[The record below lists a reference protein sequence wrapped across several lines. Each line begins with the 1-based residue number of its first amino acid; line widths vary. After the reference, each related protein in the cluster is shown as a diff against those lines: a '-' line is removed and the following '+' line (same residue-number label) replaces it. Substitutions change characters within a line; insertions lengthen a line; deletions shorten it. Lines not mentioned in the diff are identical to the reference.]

1 MDDKI
6 QSRKLSRKR
15 EITIQGR
22 GGKWE
27 ETSFNTYVTKRLYMP
42 ELLLKSAW
50 MWLQGAVVS
59 WTIFNPVGRVRQG
72 VNLQVNLYA
81 DHPAA
86 LLLIWKMQE
95 ECSLLYKEITEKEKK
110 RCSESQELLL
120 KTARGDTVCHSRNW
134 KKLCPR
140 CFSLNVEPLTSG
152 MMVMDAKDTR
162 LIHLFLIFEGIGLN
176 HSTCHSVMT
185 QMNPLSEIAFSH
197 FI

>member
-1 MDDKI
+1 
-6 QSRKLSRKR
+6 
-15 EITIQGR
+15 
-22 GGKWE
+22 
-27 ETSFNTYVTKRLYMP
+27 MP

-95 ECSLLYKEITEKEKK
+95 ECSLLYKESAEKGKIK

-120 KTARGDTVCHSRNW
+120 KTVCHSRNW
-134 KKLCPR
+134 KKLCPK

-152 MMVMDAKDTR
+152 MMVMDAKSTR
-162 LIHLFLIFEGIGLN
+162 LIHLFLTFEGVGLS
-176 HSTCHSVMT
+176 HSACHSVMT